1 MPATTAAL
9 AKPRL
14 PAAERRNAIL
24 DAALP
29 LFARDGY
36 AGTSINEIVAATDV
50 TKPVVYDHFASK
62 RDLYVALLRREGEA
76 MFATLAGALVADRP
90 LDARLRAIAER
101 LVRFVRAHPDAARL
115 LLRTPGGDV
124 TTVAVHR
131 ELRGTLAQAVTAAIL
146 ADPAFA
152 ASPGLS
158 RRASAQL
165 HAELQAAIF
174 ERLGTYAL
182 DHPRAPARAIANLVT
197 SFLWNGLGH

>member
-1 MPATTAAL
+1 MPAAT

-14 PAAERRNAIL
+14 RAPQRRDAIL

-76 MFATLAGALVADRP
+76 MFASLADALVADRP
-90 LDARLRAIAER
+90 LDQRLRVIAQR
-101 LVRFVRAHPDAARL
+101 LLRFVRAHPDAARL
-115 LLRTPGGDV
+115 LLRTPGGDA
-124 TTVAVHR
+124 TTVAAHR
-131 ELRGTLAQAVTAAIL
+131 ELRGALTGTVTEAIL
-146 ADPAFA
+146 ADPAFLP
-152 ASPGLS
+152 SPGLS
-158 RRASAQL
+158 RRASAAL

-174 ERLGTYAL
+174 ERMATYAL
-182 DHPRAPARAIANLVT
+182 EHPRAPAGAIANLVT
-197 SFLWNGLGH
+197 TFLWDGLGH

>member
-1 MPATTAAL
+1 MPAAT

-14 PAAERRNAIL
+14 RAPQRRDTIL

-76 MFATLAGALVADRP
+76 MFASLADALVADRP
-90 LDARLRAIAER
+90 LDQRLRAIAQR
-101 LVRFVRAHPDAARL
+101 LVRFVRAHEAARL
-115 LLRTPGGDV
+115 LLRTPGGDA
-124 TTVAVHR
+124 TTVAAHR
-131 ELRGTLAQAVTAAIL
+131 ELRGALTGTVTEAIL
-146 ADPAFA
+146 ADPAFLP
-152 ASPGLS
+152 SPGLS
-158 RRASAQL
+158 RRASAAL

-174 ERLGTYAL
+174 ERMATYAL
-182 DHPRAPARAIANLVT
+182 EHPRASARAIANLVT
-197 SFLWNGLGH
+197 TFLWDGLGH